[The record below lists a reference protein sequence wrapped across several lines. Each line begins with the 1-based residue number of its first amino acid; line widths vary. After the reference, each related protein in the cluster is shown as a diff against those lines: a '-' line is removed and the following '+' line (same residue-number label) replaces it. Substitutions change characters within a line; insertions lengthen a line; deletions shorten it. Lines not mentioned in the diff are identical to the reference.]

1 MIMLRRYALVFAMA
15 AFLLVPAAQ
24 AQLRNSDA
32 FFGYSRL
39 GSNAFYPNTGG
50 LNGWDAAVHIHLAPF
65 FGGEADVSHWGIGAS
80 AATPK
85 TTSVMVGP
93 RLTVKALGFS
103 VFAHGLIGG
112 EHSSNS
118 GGGVSVSG
126 GAFTYAIGGGLDVPL
141 LPFFAWRVGGDRID
155 APTSNPS
162 GANHYRINMGLVFR
176 F

>member
-1 MIMLRRYALVFAMA
+1 MIMLRRYVLLLAMA

-39 GSNAFYPNTGG
+39 GANAFYPNTGG
-50 LNGWDAAVHIHLAPF
+50 LNGWDAAVHVHLAPF
-65 FGGEADVSHWGIGAS
+65 FGGEADVSHWGMGAS

-118 GGGVSVSG
+118 AGASISG
-126 GAFTYAIGGGLDVPL
+126 GAFTYAIGGGVDVPL

-155 APTSNPS
+155 APTSSPS
-162 GANHYRINMGLVFR
+162 GANHYRINTGLVFR